1 MNIKVLDIEGIKK
14 ETLKVS
20 DNLMALKPNNRLL
33 KYVVDWQINHAKKRL
48 AKTGPS
54 PCYEGICFYN
64 QVWFQISF
72 LIQCIQYL
80 YAPYMIIY
88 GP

>member
-48 AKTGPS
+48 PKT
-54 PCYEGICFYN
+54 
-64 QVWFQISF
+64 
-72 LIQCIQYL
+72 
-80 YAPYMIIY
+80 
-88 GP
+88 